1 MLWLKELHGFGWWWS
16 GHVGRRGTRLEEDL
30 PGVHVMEDDGKFE
43 GLVVQPTS
51 ARTALE
57 ALQLTDAGG
66 RGKAE
71 ALKGEVVLLD
81 WTLQV
86 GD

>member
-1 MLWLKELHGFGWWWS
+1 M
-16 GHVGRRGTRLEEDL
+16 
-30 PGVHVMEDDGKFE
+30 HVMEDDGKFE